1 MDNFNLRP
9 SELESLKKDLLGF
22 VHRVST
28 EGSTKTNAEVKALPS
43 IAKLLIENTGVIRLQ
58 EGQLKTVL
66 NALLK
71 AEYETTTDN
80 GLVVT
85 DLSEAQ
91 SETTWQLDYTELHKA
106 LNEAICILDMS
117 VYSRK
122 DDYRGH
128 SS

>member
-22 VHRVST
+22 IRRVST

-58 EGQLKTVL
+58 EEQLKTVL

-80 GLVVT
+80 GLIVT